1 MKGRK
6 NSKASKAWKKSKDN
20 TVVNLSTEAKYYMEE
35 IFKEEYGISFKTDM
49 RVIGLVSTWRD
60 KIIYPKELS
69 RDEGLPEAFIVCH
82 NMKGD
87 NKVKATIYG
96 RYLAD
101 DGKSFVNTSE
111 FINLSSKGDFPS
123 LNKLV
128 STMAVIFKEKLG
140 CKNLDVEQED
150 VLEDDVK
157 AEVAVALE
165 NIASGDSES
174 NIDYDES
181 AMLFKNLAESYNSE
195 KSKNGDTSEDIKE
208 GSKKITETLLRER
221 GAFVEK
227 IYSILEESVTESIPS
242 GTKFD
247 EMGEDEKAQV
257 KDEFFK
263 VDESLH
269 DIADCK
275 KAHLLEK
282 AKSSGE
288 KGNLEEYLEE
298 SLDDVLYRI
307 RKSSKVKIDNEKR
320 VLMLCPI
327 YSSRLENLLFF
338 LARGML
344 KAKYDEETWETFFLE
359 TTDKAVFTIIWTEE
373 VYRFLIC
380 SLIGTTRN
388 MKLVKEELYTFAE
401 LLEYNGEKYGIS
413 EWRNMAKT
421 ILFTESIKNHILEFS
436 SALKAKLE
444 EVGISCSENTSVST
458 NSTYIKLDDGRLGQ
472 VRISDHDVSRDVNYN
487 VILYSARSNMHSDLK
502 VGSSG
507 IRKIVWNIKKQDEE
521 YALED
526 LASKIIYDKRKLMDR
541 MAEDAY
547 LNKPKNR

>member
-35 IFKEEYGISFKTDM
+35 IFKEEYGIYFKTDM
-49 RVIGLVSTWRD
+49 RVIGLVATWRD
-60 KIIYPKELS
+60 KIIYPKELG

-87 NKVKATIYG
+87 SKVKATIYG
-96 RYLAD
+96 RYLAN

-140 CKNLDVEQED
+140 CKNLDVDQED

-181 AMLFKNLAESYNSE
+181 AMLFKNLAESYANE